1 MRFND
6 VRFNPKRLWFCRVLA
21 QILLDDVIV
30 INIDESSF
38 NFRNHRQGREWQ
50 PSRQTWA
57 TFSQIPKE
65 QIPDL
70 HQVAVQVD
78 SDAESASD

>member
-1 MRFND
+1 MKDHFGLSHRRLEGRDLRFND

-38 NFRNHRQGREWQ
+38 NFRNHRQSREW
-50 PSRQTWA
+50 
-57 TFSQIPKE
+57 
-65 QIPDL
+65 
-70 HQVAVQVD
+70 
-78 SDAESASD
+78 